1 MYDPVEDRIKD
12 ECGVFGIYGHENVA
26 EMVYLGL
33 FSLQHRGE
41 ESAGIAVYDGKSIRY
56 HKEMGLV
63 GDVFDH
69 ETLARFHGTHAIG
82 HVRYSTTGGSVLRNA
97 QPFVVNYAKGQVA
110 IAHNG
115 NLTNAKELREHLER
129 HGSIFQS
136 TMDSEIIV
144 HLMAKPDYK
153 DHIEGIAG
161 AATKIKGAYS
171 LVVLTE
177 DSLVGM
183 RDPQGFRPLSI
194 GKVGESFVLSSE
206 TCAFDLIGA
215 EFVRDVEP
223 GEMVVIND
231 KGINSIWP
239 FGEKKL
245 KKSHCI
251 FEHIYFSRP
260 DSVVFGENVGSVR
273 ERMGI
278 QLAKEAPADAD
289 LVIAVPDSGNFCAI
303 GYAKESG
310 IPFGIGFTRNHYI
323 GRTFIN
329 PTQSQR
335 DFKVRIKLNPIRD
348 FIKGKRLV
356 VIDDSIVRGNTSR
369 SRVKVLRSAGAKEVH
384 LRISC
389 PPHKHPCYFGIDFP
403 KHDELIANKMSLEEM
418 AEFLECDSVGY
429 LSHEGMLG
437 AVSLPE
443 EDYCTGCFSGKYSI
457 DVNTDAFSKFSL
469 ED

>member
-12 ECGVFGIYGHENVA
+12 ECGVFGIFGHENVA

-41 ESAGIAVYDGKSIRY
+41 ESAGLAVYDGENIRY

-63 GDVFDH
+63 GDVFNHDI
-69 ETLARFHGTHAIG
+69 LSRFHGTHAIG
-82 HVRYSTTGGSVLRNA
+82 HVRYSTTGASVLRNA

-115 NLTNAKELREHLER
+115 NLTNAKHLRGWLEK

-144 HLMAKPDYK
+144 HLMAKPCYK

-161 AATKIKGAYS
+161 AATQIEGAYS
-171 LVVLTE
+171 IVVLTE
-177 DSLVGM
+177 DALVGM

-194 GKVGESFVLSSE
+194 GKVGSSYVLSSE

-223 GEMVVIND
+223 GEMVVID
-231 KGINSIWP
+231 KNGLRSMYP
-239 FGEKKL
+239 FGEKEPKH
-245 KKSHCI
+245 SHCI

-260 DSVVFGENVGSVR
+260 DSIVFGENVASVR

-303 GYAKESG
+303 GYAKQSG

-329 PTQSQR
+329 PTQEQR
-335 DFKVRIKLNPIRD
+335 DFKVRIKLNPIKD

-389 PPHKHPCYFGIDFP
+389 PPHKYPCYFGIDFP
-403 KHDELIANKMSLEEM
+403 QKDELIANKLSEKELADYLEV
-418 AEFLECDSVGY
+418 DSVGY

-437 AVSLPE
+437 AVSLPP
-443 EDYCTGCFSGKYSI
+443 EDYCTGCFSGKYKV
-457 DVNTDAFSKFSL
+457 DVDKETFSKFSL
-469 ED
+469 EG